1 MTYSIRGL
9 GPERFAP
16 LFALDDAD
24 LAAMNARRV
33 TATSDRG
40 FPCRISLEDAKAGE
54 ELILL
59 HYVSHDVEAFTLR
72 ALAASQAII

>member
-40 FPCRISLEDAKAGE
+40 FPCRISLGGFLLTARSPAAAV
-54 ELILL
+54 ELTGWQY
-59 HYVSHDVEAFTLR
+59 HFAPGLR
-72 ALAASQAII
+72 CSA